1 MCSNKTL
8 MNDSTYSLARWKKS
22 TDCPWKKLKLFTD
35 NLASLAQSL
44 TLHSFCPMRKQGHLM
59 PLVHFECMFVCIW
72 WSSLG
77 QGWGLCDFPNFWA
90 SRLMTEK
97 HNRGHLAMS
106 RHKVIL
112 SCCTNR
118 GRPRSLTHI
127 FANEFTAAANDINCG
142 KGHHSLMAPPS
153 YSVCGYGKKQ
163 RAKGK
168 NAAGH
173 FYYLGKTQLIFLQ
186 ANKTELF

>member
-1 MCSNKTL
+1 
-8 MNDSTYSLARWKKS
+8 
-22 TDCPWKKLKLFTD
+22 
-35 NLASLAQSL
+35 
-44 TLHSFCPMRKQGHLM
+44 
-59 PLVHFECMFVCIW
+59 
-72 WSSLG
+72 
-77 QGWGLCDFPNFWA
+77 
-90 SRLMTEK
+90 MTEK

-112 SCCTNR
+112 SCCTNM

-186 ANKTELF
+186 ANKTGWFKTLLPSSENRPQNVLAHPIKCPGTQFFSQPFTRPGRNVFTLCSVDQI